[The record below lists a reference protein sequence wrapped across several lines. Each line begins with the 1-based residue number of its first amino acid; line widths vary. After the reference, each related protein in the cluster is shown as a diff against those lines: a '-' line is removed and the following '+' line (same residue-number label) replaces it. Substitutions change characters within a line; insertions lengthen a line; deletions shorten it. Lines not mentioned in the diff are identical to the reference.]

1 MLTSLHNPKVK
12 LIASLRERRA
22 REETGLVRVEGHDE
36 VRLALASG
44 ATPADLLY
52 CPPLF
57 PHRDQVALLEEARRA
72 GARLV
77 EVDERVFRR
86 LAYREH
92 PDGWLGTFRWS
103 ARRLDELRLGERGGS
118 PLVVV
123 VQGLEKPGNLGAI
136 LRTADAAGVAAAIAC
151 DTRTDWGNPNVVRAS
166 KGALFA
172 VPVATASSEEAL
184 DWLRRHRLRVVV
196 ATPSATRRY
205 DDVDL
210 AAPVAIVVGAEDIGV
225 SHEWLAAADDLVLIP
240 MAGRVNSLNV
250 SAATAILLYEAV
262 RQRARRGA
270 RADGAP
276 AGGRSHAPL

>member
-12 LIASLRERRA
+12 LIASLRERRT
-22 REETGLVRVEGHDE
+22 REATGLVRVEGYDE

-57 PHRDQVALLEEARRA
+57 PDGGQAALLEEARRA
-72 GARLV
+72 GARLI

-92 PDGWLGTFRWS
+92 PDGWLGTFHWS
-103 ARRLDELRLGERGGS
+103 ACRLDELHLEQRAAPPAAPPAA

-136 LRTADAAGVAAAIAC
+136 LRTADAAGASAVVAC
-151 DTRTDWGNPNVVRAS
+151 DARTDWGNPNVVRAS

-172 VPVATASSEEAL
+172 IPVATASSEEAL
-184 DWLRRHRLRVVV
+184 DWLHRQQIRVVA

-205 DDVDL
+205 DEVDL
-210 AAPVAIVVGAEDIGV
+210 AGPVAIVVGAEDKGV
-225 SHEWLAAADDLVLIP
+225 SREWLAAADDLVQIP

-250 SAATAILLYEAV
+250 SAAAAILLYEAV
-262 RQRARRGA
+262 RQRMRHNATRGA
-270 RADGAP
+270 G
-276 AGGRSHAPL
+276 